1 MSILK
6 LFTLSI
12 LCFFIAGTAIA
23 QTENQKLL
31 MSDSAGI
38 ALEKALKNI
47 DIKYGFEFGSLP
59 DSIAEKYDKLT
70 ALNTRRN
77 LLIEQFNKKVEMKI
91 WISKTDSLINLNK
104 LEFKVTGNV
113 GFGLSSNQGMLSA
126 QYAFV
131 FNKYR
136 QFDFGIGSGIEYL
149 NRSVGLVQ
157 VIQSSVFITNKYF
170 VSRCTFFNL
179 DYGLNIPLLA
189 TYKNQNDATI
199 ELKESE
205 LKSSY
210 FINFGVGFMTKK
222 DEYFQINFR
231 NNSLGVPEPL
241 NQRVW
246 MFGVKYGF

>member
-1 MSILK
+1 MIILK
-6 LFTLSI
+6 QFILTI
-12 LCFFIAGTAIA
+12 LCLFIAGTAIA

-59 DSIAEKYDKLT
+59 DSVAKNYDKLSNIY
-70 ALNTRRN
+70 LRRN
-77 LLIEQFNKKVEMKI
+77 FLIEKYNKEAEIKI

-104 LEFKVTGNV
+104 TDFKGTGNI
-113 GFGLSSNQGMLSA
+113 GFGISSNQGMFSA

-131 FNKYR
+131 FSKYR

-149 NRSVGLVQ
+149 NRSGGLVQ
-157 VIQSSVFITNKYF
+157 VIQSPVFITNKYF
-170 VSRCTFFNL
+170 VSRGTFLNL
-179 DYGLNIPLLA
+179 DYGLTIPLSA

-199 ELKESE
+199 DLKESE
-205 LKSSY
+205 LKSNY
-210 FINFGVGFMTKK
+210 ILNFGVGFMTKK